1 MCWIPLVL
9 YQNHLAFMGSWIQ
22 NVFSWVFRGF
32 GIFSHGYFIGPK
44 FFLIGISWVQNFS
57 VRYSEGPKCFLLGIS
72 WVENIFSWLF
82 CASEFILLWVICRF
96 KSFSLGY
103 FVGSIFFPV
112 AISWIKNFFSWVF
125 RKSKFYFVDISWVIC
140 EHIGEK

>member
-1 MCWIPLVL
+1 MLNSVGFVPKPSCLHGFVDSKCFLVGISWVR
-9 YQNHLAFMGSWIQ
+9 NFFSWI
-22 NVFSWVFRGF
+22 FYRSK
-32 GIFSHGYFIGPK
+32 IFSHRYFVGPK
-44 FFLIGISWVQNFS
+44 FFCQVFRGSQMFSDGI
-57 VRYSEGPKCFLLGIS
+57 L

-125 RKSKFYFVDISWVIC
+125 RNSKFYFVDISWVIC